1 MKNVKIECRMSKKNT
16 LYYVLTINGEFVTF
30 DVNVM
35 SKAFKVS
42 MRDIYLLEEGEYIT
56 LDERS

>member
-1 MKNVKIECRMSKKNT
+1 MENVKIECRLSKKNT
-16 LYYVLTINGEFVTF
+16 LFYVLTINGTFVTF
-30 DVNVM
+30 DTEVM
-35 SKAFKVS
+35 SKAFKVT